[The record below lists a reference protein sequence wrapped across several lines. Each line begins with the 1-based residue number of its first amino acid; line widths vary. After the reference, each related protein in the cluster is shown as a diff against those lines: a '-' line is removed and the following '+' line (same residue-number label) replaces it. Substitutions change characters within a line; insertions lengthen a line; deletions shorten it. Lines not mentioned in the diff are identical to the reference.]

1 MINIRKN
8 DTVFILDGRDKGKTG
23 SVIEVLPKKNQIKV
37 SGIAI
42 VIKHAKARKQGQPSE
57 IIKKEDYINISKVM
71 PVCTSCKKPARVSFT
86 ISENNKTR
94 TCVRCKEN
102 F

>member
-1 MINIRKN
+1 MINIRKS
-8 DTVFILDGRDKGKTG
+8 DTVFVLSGKDKGKTG
-23 SVIEVLPKKNQIKV
+23 SVIEVLPKKNLIKI

-42 VIKHAKARKQGQPSE
+42 IVKHAKARKQGQPSE
-57 IIKKEDYINISKVM
+57 IIRKEDYIDISKVM

-86 ISENNKTR
+86 MIENKKTR